1 MKLNTSNTYE
11 QWMQKVDE
19 YLNAKVGCT
28 SGDLMDFCYM
38 DAYDDGM
45 SPSWAARQAI
55 KAEREG

>member
-1 MKLNTSNTYE
+1 MSNLNFE

-19 YLNAKVGCT
+19 YLSAKVGCT

-38 DAYDDGM
+38 DAYDDGA
-45 SPSWAARQAI
+45 SPAQAARQAI